1 MSECIYDDIMGYY
14 NEDGTPIDIDKTE
27 EEKNVFTINEMK
39 VLKEVLEFYNSVDGG
54 IRLIDYKSYE
64 SILKKLD
71 INK

>member
-1 MSECIYDDIMGYY
+1 MSECIYDDFMGRY
-14 NEDGTPIDIDKTE
+14 NDDGTPINIDK
-27 EEKNVFTINEMK
+27 NNIFTINEMK

-54 IRLIDYKSYE
+54 FRLIDCKSYE